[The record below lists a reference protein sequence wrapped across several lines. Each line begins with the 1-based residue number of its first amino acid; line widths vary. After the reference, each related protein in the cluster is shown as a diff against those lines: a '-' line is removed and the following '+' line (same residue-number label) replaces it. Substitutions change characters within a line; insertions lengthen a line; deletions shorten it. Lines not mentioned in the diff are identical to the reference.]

1 MQQVPALHPRP
12 NHLAPLGST
21 PISLGVMRKPFYL
34 GVVALGAWS
43 LFVVVACGG
52 ETLDGQHDSCSTTD
66 DCGDIQLECVST
78 ESGSARTCEVVCTVE
93 ASDSDECPLHQDCT
107 DLATGPTGL
116 ICYEGP
122 A

>member
-1 MQQVPALHPRP
+1 
-12 NHLAPLGST
+12 
-21 PISLGVMRKPFYL
+21 MRIPYF
-34 GVVALGAWS
+34 LGAAAFAAFGVF
-43 LFVVVACGG
+43 LVGACGG

-66 DCGDIQLECVST
+66 DCDDIQLECLST
-78 ESGSARTCEVVCTVE
+78 ESGIKTCEVACTVE

-116 ICYEGP
+116 ICYEPP